1 MKIVSLRIVVV
12 LSALSAF
19 AWCAAARLSADP
31 ITGGDLGA
39 TTGVDAKSQEIADAV
54 ARFKD
59 RDFDGALKLLKEA
72 VKKNADLPPA
82 QVILA
87 QLFSQA
93 NIPMGVRN
101 ALEQTVVE
109 SADDPEAYVIMGDIA
124 LRERQ
129 VTAASLLYAKA
140 ASLMAKFDKSAKR
153 KGLLQPRVYS
163 GLASVAEARADWA
176 GAQKQLETWLTL
188 EPKSALAMQ
197 RLARCLFQQ
206 KKPTSALAMLRDAAK
221 ADPEVLTPEAI
232 LAGFYERADPPD
244 RENANKSMAAAL
256 VAAPKD
262 IKTWLVAG
270 QHALET
276 GQLEEAQKRAAF
288 AMDLDAKSLD
298 AKILRG
304 VIALFQKDYKAAE
317 LYFESAHLQSPINFA
332 ASNNLALALIE
343 QKDESKKR
351 RALEYAEAN
360 ARQFQK
366 NSPNYAEAASTYGW
380 ALYKLG
386 RMDEAEQA
394 LRAAA
399 SGGTFSADTAYYI
412 ARVSADRGR
421 ESEAKVL
428 LENALKSTGPFSQR
442 QEAKAL
448 LERLKK

>member
-19 AWCAAARLSADP
+19 AWYAAARLSADP
-31 ITGGDLGA
+31 ISGGDLGA
-39 TTGVDAKSQEIADAV
+39 PAGTDVKSQEITDAV

-288 AMDLDAKSLD
+288 AMDLDGKSLD

-317 LYFESAHLQSPINFA
+317 LYFESAHLQSPGNFA

-360 ARQFQK
+360 ARQFPK
-366 NSPNYAEAASTYGW
+366 NAEAASTYGW

-386 RMDEAEQA
+386 RLDEAEQA

-412 ARVSADRGR
+412 ARVSFERGR
-421 ESEAKVL
+421 ESEAKQL
-428 LENALKSTGPFSQR
+428 LESALKSTGPFSQR

>member
-1 MKIVSLRIVVV
+1 MKIVTLRIVVV

-31 ITGGDLGA
+31 ISGGDLGA
-39 TTGVDAKSQEIADAV
+39 TAGTDVKSQEIADAV

-101 ALEQTVVE
+101 ALEQAVVE
-109 SADDPEAYVIMGDIA
+109 SPDDPEAYVIMGDIG

-129 VTAASLLYAKA
+129 VTEASLLYAKA
-140 ASLMAKFDKSAKR
+140 ASLMPKFDKSAKR

-163 GLASVAEARADWA
+163 GLTSVAEARADWA
-176 GAQKQLETWLTL
+176 GAQKQLEAWLTL
-188 EPKSALAMQ
+188 DPKSAVAMQ

-206 KKPTSALAMLRDAAK
+206 KKPTSALEKLKEAAK
-221 ADPEVLTPEAI
+221 ADPEGLTPWAVM
-232 LAGFYERADPPD
+232 ARFYEQADPPD
-244 RENANKSMAAAL
+244 RENANKAMASAL

-276 GQLEEAQKRAAF
+276 GQLEEAEKRAAA
-288 AMDLDAKSLD
+288 AMNLDAKSLD

-304 VIALFQKDYKAAE
+304 VIALFQKDYKGAE
-317 LYFESAHLQSPINFA
+317 LYFESAHLQSPGNFA

-360 ARQFQK
+360 ARQFPK
-366 NSPNYAEAASTYGW
+366 NAEAASTYGW

-412 ARVSADRGR
+412 ARVSVDRGQ
-421 ESEAKVL
+421 EEDAKKL
-428 LENALKSTGPFSQR
+428 LESALKSTGPFSQR